1 MRLFVILLGTFALC
15 GTRLS
20 WASPTG
26 SITGFV
32 KDPSGA
38 FIVGAKITI
47 TNAATNA
54 RLSALTGASGAY
66 LFPQLPP
73 ATYSLVAEAAGFKKA
88 GIASV
93 LVEVDQITRADLA
106 LEVGGITETIAVSA
120 AAPLLETEKSTLS
133 SVVNSRIIANMPFKT
148 RH

>member
-1 MRLFVILLGTFALC
+1 MRLSVILLGTLALS
-15 GTRLS
+15 GAHLS

-54 RLSALTGASGAY
+54 RLTALTGASGAY
-66 LFPQLPP
+66 FFPQLPP
-73 ATYSLVAEAAGFKKA
+73 ATYSLVAEAAGFDKA
-88 GIASV
+88 RITNV
-93 LVEVDQITRADLA
+93 LVEVDQITRADLL
-106 LEVGGITETIAVSA
+106 LEVGGVTETINVASVS
-120 AAPLLETEKSTLS
+120 PLLESDKST
-133 SVVNSRIIANMPFKT
+133 
-148 RH
+148 

>member
-1 MRLFVILLGTFALC
+1 MRLSVILLGTLALS
-15 GTRLS
+15 GARPS

-54 RLSALTGASGAY
+54 RLTALTGGNGSY
-66 LFPQLPP
+66 VFPQLPP
-73 ATYSLVAEAAGFKKA
+73 ATYSMVAEAAGFKKA
-88 GIASV
+88 GIASI
-93 LVEVDQITRADLA
+93 LV
-106 LEVGGITETIAVSA
+106 
-120 AAPLLETEKSTLS
+120 
-133 SVVNSRIIANMPFKT
+133 
-148 RH
+148 

>member
-1 MRLFVILLGTFALC
+1 MLEHPFAREERMRLSLILLGTLALS
-15 GTRLS
+15 GARLS

-38 FIVGAKITI
+38 FIVGAKISI

-54 RLSALTGASGAY
+54 RLTALTGASGAY
-66 LFPQLPP
+66 LLQQLPP

-88 GIASV
+88 GITNV

-106 LEVGGITETIAVSA
+106 LEVGGVTET
-120 AAPLLETEKSTLS
+120 
-133 SVVNSRIIANMPFKT
+133 
-148 RH
+148 